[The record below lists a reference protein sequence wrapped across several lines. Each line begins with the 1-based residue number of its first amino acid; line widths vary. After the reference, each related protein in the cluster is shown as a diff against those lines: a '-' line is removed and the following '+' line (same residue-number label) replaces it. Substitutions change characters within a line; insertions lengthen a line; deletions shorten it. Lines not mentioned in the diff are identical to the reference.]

1 MAGAIVTPDA
11 VTTLASVAGQTK
23 EKQMSEKTW
32 KLSDLWTDAT
42 GKLDEK
48 RIIGALLVLFG
59 VGYLIVTGKLDH
71 FAAIEGFGIGLLG
84 GAVAADQG
92 K

>member
-1 MAGAIVTPDA
+1 M
-11 VTTLASVAGQTK
+11 K
-23 EKQMSEKTW
+23 NW
-32 KLSDLWTDAT
+32 KWSDLWTDAT

-48 RIIGALLVLFG
+48 RIIGMALIFFG
-59 VGYLIVTGKLDH
+59 VGYLIFSGKLDH